1 MTKVMGAVFVGI
13 DVSAC
18 TLVVALERDH
28 QPGRQRREFPNTAA
42 GHQVLIQWLSKSA
55 TAVQVCLEAT
65 GLYSL
70 DLALAL
76 DRAEGIEVMVANP
89 RAIADF
95 AKALLQRSK
104 TDKLDAEVMLEFV
117 RRMPFVPWQP
127 PKPHQFDLRAL
138 MRRITGLKLASQQ
151 EKNRL
156 HSVSQSA
163 EITPLVRKDI
173 QSHLVQ
179 LEPHVEK
186 LEQQAEVIVQAD
198 PELAQQFRHLV
209 SVRGIARVS
218 ALNIL
223 AELVVLAPDMTARQ
237 WVAHAG
243 LDPRDHDS
251 GTSIHKPARISRAG
265 NHYLRAALFMP
276 ALVATQHDP
285 NIRAFYQKLV
295 DRGKTKMQAIVA
307 VMRKLLHHDALHGM
321 LRTGSDFVGE
331 KFYVIPS

>member
-1 MTKVMGAVFVGI
+1 M
-13 DVSAC
+13 
-18 TLVVALERDH
+18 
-28 QPGRQRREFPNTAA
+28 
-42 GHQVLIQWLSKSA
+42 
-55 TAVQVCLEAT
+55 QVCIEAT

-76 DRAEGIEVMVANP
+76 HRAEGIEVMVANP

-104 TDKLDAEVMLEFV
+104 TDQLDADVMLEFA
-117 RRMPFVPWQP
+117 RRMPFVAWQP
-127 PKPHQFDLRAL
+127 PSSPQLDLRAL
-138 MRRITGLKLASQQ
+138 MRRITGLKLVSQQ

-179 LEPHVEK
+179 LERRIEK
-186 LEQQAEVIVQAD
+186 LEHQAETIVQAD
-198 PELAQQFRHLV
+198 RELARQFCHLV

-218 ALNIL
+218 ALHLL

-243 LDPRDHDS
+243 LDPRHHES
-251 GTSIHKPARISRAG
+251 GTSVHKPTRISRAG
-265 NHYLRAALFMP
+265 NRYLRSALFMP

-295 DRGKTKMQAIVA
+295 DHGKTKMQAIVA
-307 VMRKLLHHDALHGM
+307 VMRKLLHALHGM
-321 LRTGSDFVGE
+321 LRTDSDFVGE
-331 KFYVIPS
+331 KFFVIPS

>member
-1 MTKVMGAVFVGI
+1 M
-13 DVSAC
+13 
-18 TLVVALERDH
+18 
-28 QPGRQRREFPNTAA
+28 
-42 GHQVLIQWLSKSA
+42 
-55 TAVQVCLEAT
+55 QVCIEAT

-76 DRAEGIEVMVANP
+76 HRAEGIEVMVANP

-104 TDKLDAEVMLEFV
+104 TDQLDAEVMLEFA
-117 RRMPFVPWQP
+117 RRMPFVAWQP
-127 PKPHQFDLRAL
+127 PSSPRLDLRAL
-138 MRRITGLKLASQQ
+138 MRRITGLKLVSQQ

-179 LEPHVEK
+179 LERHIEK
-186 LEQQAEVIVQAD
+186 LEHQAEAIVQAD
-198 PELAQQFRHLV
+198 RQLARQFCHLV

-218 ALNIL
+218 ALHLL

-243 LDPRDHDS
+243 LDPRHHES
-251 GTSIHKPARISRAG
+251 GTSVHKPTRISRAG
-265 NHYLRAALFMP
+265 NRYLRSALFMP

-307 VMRKLLHHDALHGM
+307 VMRKLLHALHGM
-321 LRTGSDFVGE
+321 LRTDSDFVGE
-331 KFYVIPS
+331 KFFVIPS

>member
-1 MTKVMGAVFVGI
+1 M
-13 DVSAC
+13 
-18 TLVVALERDH
+18 
-28 QPGRQRREFPNTAA
+28 
-42 GHQVLIQWLSKSA
+42 QWLSKSA
-55 TAVQVCLEAT
+55 TAVQVCIEAT

-76 DRAEGIEVMVANP
+76 HRAEGIEVMVANP

-104 TDKLDAEVMLEFV
+104 TDQLDAEVMLEFA
-117 RRMPFVPWQP
+117 RRMPFVAWQP
-127 PKPHQFDLRAL
+127 PSSPQLELRAL
-138 MRRITGLKLASQQ
+138 MRRITGLKLVSQQ

-179 LEPHVEK
+179 LERHIEK
-186 LEQQAEVIVQAD
+186 LEHQAETIVQAD
-198 PELAQQFRHLV
+198 RELARQFCHLV

-218 ALNIL
+218 ALHLL

-243 LDPRDHDS
+243 LDPRHHES
-251 GTSIHKPARISRAG
+251 GTSVHKPTRISRAG
-265 NHYLRAALFMP
+265 NRYLRSALFMP

-295 DRGKTKMQAIVA
+295 DHGKTKMQAIVA
-307 VMRKLLHHDALHGM
+307 VMRKLLHALHGM
-321 LRTGSDFVGE
+321 LRTDSDFVGE
-331 KFYVIPS
+331 KFFVIPS

>member
-1 MTKVMGAVFVGI
+1 MTKVMGPVFVGI
-13 DVSAC
+13 DVSAR

-28 QPGRQRREFPNTAA
+28 QPGRQRREFLNTAV
-42 GHQVLIQWLSKSA
+42 GHEGLIQWLSKSA
-55 TAVQVCLEAT
+55 TAVQVCIEAT

-76 DRAEGIEVMVANP
+76 HRAEGIEVMVANP

-104 TDKLDAEVMLEFV
+104 TDQLDADVMLEFA
-117 RRMPFVPWQP
+117 RRMPFVAWQP
-127 PKPHQFDLRAL
+127 PSSPQLDLRAL

-179 LEPHVEK
+179 LERHVEK
-186 LEQQAEVIVQAD
+186 LEQQAVAIVEAD
-198 PELAQQFRHLV
+198 PELAQQFHHLV

-218 ALNIL
+218 ALHLL

-243 LDPRDHDS
+243 LDPRHHES
-251 GTSIHKPARISRAG
+251 GTSVHKPTRISRAG
-265 NHYLRAALFMP
+265 NRYLRSALFMP

-295 DRGKTKMQAIVA
+295 DHGKTKMQAIVA
-307 VMRKLLHHDALHGM
+307 VMRKLLHALHGM
-321 LRTGSDFVGE
+321 LRTDSDFVGE
-331 KFYVIPS
+331 KFFVIPS

>member
-1 MTKVMGAVFVGI
+1 
-13 DVSAC
+13 
-18 TLVVALERDH
+18 
-28 QPGRQRREFPNTAA
+28 
-42 GHQVLIQWLSKSA
+42 LIQWLSKSA
-55 TAVQVCLEAT
+55 TAVQVCIEAT

-76 DRAEGIEVMVANP
+76 HRAEGIEVMVANP

-104 TDKLDAEVMLEFV
+104 TDQLDAEVMLEFA
-117 RRMPFVPWQP
+117 RRMPFVAWQP
-127 PKPHQFDLRAL
+127 PSSPQLDLRAL
-138 MRRITGLKLASQQ
+138 MRRITGLKLVSQQ

-179 LEPHVEK
+179 LERHIEK
-186 LEQQAEVIVQAD
+186 LEHQAETIVQAD
-198 PELAQQFRHLV
+198 RELARQFCHLV

-218 ALNIL
+218 ALHLL

-243 LDPRDHDS
+243 LDPRHHES
-251 GTSIHKPARISRAG
+251 GTSVHKPTRISRAG
-265 NHYLRAALFMP
+265 NRYLRSALFMP

-307 VMRKLLHHDALHGM
+307 VMRKLLHALHGM
-321 LRTGSDFVGE
+321 LRTDSDFVGE
-331 KFYVIPS
+331 KFFVIPS

>member
-1 MTKVMGAVFVGI
+1 MTKVMGPVFVGI
-13 DVSAC
+13 DVSAR

-28 QPGRQRREFPNTAA
+28 QPGRQRREFLNTAV
-42 GHQVLIQWLSKSA
+42 GHEGLIQWLSKSA
-55 TAVQVCLEAT
+55 TAVQVCIEAT

-76 DRAEGIEVMVANP
+76 HRAEGIEVMVANP

-104 TDKLDAEVMLEFV
+104 TDQLDAEVMLEFA
-117 RRMPFVPWQP
+117 RRMPFVAWQP
-127 PKPHQFDLRAL
+127 PSSPQLDLRAL
-138 MRRITGLKLASQQ
+138 MRRITGLKLVSQQ

-179 LEPHVEK
+179 LERHIEK
-186 LEQQAEVIVQAD
+186 LEHQAETIVQAD
-198 PELAQQFRHLV
+198 RELARQFCHLV

-218 ALNIL
+218 ALHLL
-223 AELVVLAPDMTARQ
+223 AELVVLAPDMTARP

-243 LDPRDHDS
+243 LDPRHHES
-251 GTSIHKPARISRAG
+251 GTSVHKPTRISRAG
-265 NHYLRAALFMP
+265 NRYLRSALFMP

-295 DRGKTKMQAIVA
+295 DHGKTKMQAIVA
-307 VMRKLLHHDALHGM
+307 VMRKLLHALHGM
-321 LRTGSDFVGE
+321 LRTDSDFVGE
-331 KFYVIPS
+331 KFFVIPS

>member
-1 MTKVMGAVFVGI
+1 MTKVIGAVFVGI

-42 GHQVLIQWLSKSA
+42 GHKVLIQWLSKSA

-104 TDKLDAEVMLEFV
+104 TDQLDADVMLEFA
-117 RRMPFVPWQP
+117 RRMPFVAWQP
-127 PKPHQFDLRAL
+127 PSSPQLDLRAL
-138 MRRITGLKLASQQ
+138 MRRITGLKLVSQQ

-179 LEPHVEK
+179 LERHIEK
-186 LEQQAEVIVQAD
+186 LEHQAETIVQAD
-198 PELAQQFRHLV
+198 RELARQFCHLV

-218 ALNIL
+218 ALHLL

-243 LDPRDHDS
+243 LDPRHHES
-251 GTSIHKPARISRAG
+251 GTSVHKPTRISRAG
-265 NHYLRAALFMP
+265 NRYLRSALFMP

-285 NIRAFYQKLV
+285 NIRAFYRKLV
-295 DRGKTKMQAIVA
+295 DHGKTKMQAIVA
-307 VMRKLLHHDALHGM
+307 VMRKLLHALHGM
-321 LRTGSDFVGE
+321 LRTDSDFVGE
-331 KFYVIPS
+331 KFFVIPS

>member
-1 MTKVMGAVFVGI
+1 MTKVMGPVFVGI
-13 DVSAC
+13 DVSAR

-28 QPGRQRREFPNTAA
+28 QPGRQRREFLNTAV
-42 GHQVLIQWLSKSA
+42 GHEGLIQWLSKSA
-55 TAVQVCLEAT
+55 TAVQVCIEAT

-76 DRAEGIEVMVANP
+76 HRAEGIEVMVANP

-104 TDKLDAEVMLEFV
+104 TDQLDAEVMLEFA
-117 RRMPFVPWQP
+117 RRMPFVAWQP
-127 PKPHQFDLRAL
+127 PSSPQLELRAL
-138 MRRITGLKLASQQ
+138 MRRITGLKLVSQQ

-179 LEPHVEK
+179 LERHIEK
-186 LEQQAEVIVQAD
+186 LEHQAETIVQAD
-198 PELAQQFRHLV
+198 RELARQFCHLV

-218 ALNIL
+218 ALHLL

-243 LDPRDHDS
+243 LDPRHHES
-251 GTSIHKPARISRAG
+251 GTSVHKPTRISRAG
-265 NHYLRAALFMP
+265 NRYLRSALFMP

-295 DRGKTKMQAIVA
+295 DHGKTKMQAIVA
-307 VMRKLLHHDALHGM
+307 VMRKLLHALHGM
-321 LRTGSDFVGE
+321 LRTDSDFVGE
-331 KFYVIPS
+331 KFFVIPS

>member
-1 MTKVMGAVFVGI
+1 M
-13 DVSAC
+13 
-18 TLVVALERDH
+18 LVPA
-28 QPGRQRREFPNTAA
+28 RQRREFLNTAV
-42 GHQVLIQWLSKSA
+42 GHEGLMQWLSKSA
-55 TAVQVCLEAT
+55 TAVQVCIEAT

-76 DRAEGIEVMVANP
+76 HRAEGIEVMVANP

-104 TDKLDAEVMLEFV
+104 TDQLDAEVMLEFA
-117 RRMPFVPWQP
+117 RRMPFVAWQP
-127 PKPHQFDLRAL
+127 PSSPQLELRAL
-138 MRRITGLKLASQQ
+138 MRRITGLKLVSQQ

-179 LEPHVEK
+179 LERHIEK
-186 LEQQAEVIVQAD
+186 LEHQAETIVQAD
-198 PELAQQFRHLV
+198 RELARQFCHLV

-218 ALNIL
+218 ALHLL

-243 LDPRDHDS
+243 LDPRHHES
-251 GTSIHKPARISRAG
+251 GTSVHKPTRISRAG
-265 NHYLRAALFMP
+265 NRYLRSALFMP

-295 DRGKTKMQAIVA
+295 DHGKTKMQAIVA
-307 VMRKLLHHDALHGM
+307 VMRKLLHALHGM
-321 LRTGSDFVGE
+321 LRTDSDFVGE
-331 KFYVIPS
+331 KFFVIPS

>member
-1 MTKVMGAVFVGI
+1 MTKVMGPVFVGI
-13 DVSAC
+13 DVSAR

-28 QPGRQRREFPNTAA
+28 QPGRQRREFLNTAV
-42 GHQVLIQWLSKSA
+42 GHEGLIQWLSKSA
-55 TAVQVCLEAT
+55 TAVQVCIEAT

-76 DRAEGIEVMVANP
+76 HRAEGIEVMVANP

-104 TDKLDAEVMLEFV
+104 TDQLDAEVMLEFA
-117 RRMPFVPWQP
+117 RRMPFVAWQP
-127 PKPHQFDLRAL
+127 PSSPQLELRAL
-138 MRRITGLKLASQQ
+138 MRRITELKLVSQQ

-179 LEPHVEK
+179 LERHIEK
-186 LEQQAEVIVQAD
+186 LEHQAETIVQAD
-198 PELAQQFRHLV
+198 RELARQFCHLV

-218 ALNIL
+218 ALHLL

-243 LDPRDHDS
+243 LDPRHHES
-251 GTSIHKPARISRAG
+251 GTSVHKPTRISRAG
-265 NHYLRAALFMP
+265 NRYLRSALFMP

-295 DRGKTKMQAIVA
+295 DHGKTKMQAIVA
-307 VMRKLLHHDALHGM
+307 VMRKLLHALHGM
-321 LRTGSDFVGE
+321 LRTDSDFVGE
-331 KFYVIPS
+331 KFFVIPS

>member
-18 TLVVALERDH
+18 MLVVALESDH

-127 PKPHQFDLRAL
+127 PKPHRLDLRAL

-179 LEPHVEK
+179 LERHVEK
-186 LEQQAEVIVQAD
+186 LEQQAEAIVQVD

-218 ALNIL
+218 ALHIL
-223 AELVVLAPDMTARQ
+223 AELVILPPDMTARQ

-243 LDPRDHDS
+243 LDPRHHDS
-251 GTSIHKPARISRAG
+251 GTSIHKPARISRAR
-265 NHYLRAALFMP
+265 NRYLRAALFMP

-307 VMRKLLHHDALHGM
+307 VMRKLLHALHGM

>member
-1 MTKVMGAVFVGI
+1 MTKVMGPVFVGI
-13 DVSAC
+13 DVSAR

-28 QPGRQRREFPNTAA
+28 QPGRQRREFLNTAV
-42 GHQVLIQWLSKSA
+42 GHEGLIQWLSKSA
-55 TAVQVCLEAT
+55 TAVQVCIEAT

-76 DRAEGIEVMVANP
+76 HRAEGIEVMVANP

-104 TDKLDAEVMLEFV
+104 TDQLDAEVMLEFA
-117 RRMPFVPWQP
+117 RRMPFVAWQP
-127 PKPHQFDLRAL
+127 PSSPQLDLRAL
-138 MRRITGLKLASQQ
+138 MRRITGLKLVSQQ

-173 QSHLVQ
+173 QSHLVP
-179 LEPHVEK
+179 LERHIEK
-186 LEQQAEVIVQAD
+186 LEHQAEAIVQAD
-198 PELAQQFRHLV
+198 RQLARQFCHLV

-218 ALNIL
+218 ALHLL

-243 LDPRDHDS
+243 LDPRHHES
-251 GTSIHKPARISRAG
+251 GTSVHKPTRISRAG
-265 NHYLRAALFMP
+265 NRYLRSALFMP

-285 NIRAFYQKLV
+285 NIRAFYQKWV
-295 DRGKTKMQAIVA
+295 DR
-307 VMRKLLHHDALHGM
+307 
-321 LRTGSDFVGE
+321 
-331 KFYVIPS
+331 PSSP

>member
-13 DVSAC
+13 DVSAR

-28 QPGRQRREFPNTAA
+28 QPGRQRREFLNTAV
-42 GHQVLIQWLSKSA
+42 GHEGLIQWLSKSA
-55 TAVQVCLEAT
+55 TAVQVCIEAT

-76 DRAEGIEVMVANP
+76 HRAEGIEVMVANP

-104 TDKLDAEVMLEFV
+104 TDQLDAEVMLEFA
-117 RRMPFVPWQP
+117 RRMPFVAWQP
-127 PKPHQFDLRAL
+127 PSSPQLDLRAL
-138 MRRITGLKLASQQ
+138 MRRITGLKLVSQQ

-179 LEPHVEK
+179 LERHIEK
-186 LEQQAEVIVQAD
+186 LEHQAETIVQAD
-198 PELAQQFRHLV
+198 RELARQFCHLV

-218 ALNIL
+218 ALHLL

-243 LDPRDHDS
+243 LDPRHHES
-251 GTSIHKPARISRAG
+251 GTSVHKPTRISRAG
-265 NHYLRAALFMP
+265 NRYLRSALFMP

-295 DRGKTKMQAIVA
+295 DHGKTKMQAIVA
-307 VMRKLLHHDALHGM
+307 VMRKLLHALHGM
-321 LRTGSDFVGE
+321 LRTDSDFVGE
-331 KFYVIPS
+331 KFFVIPS

>member
-1 MTKVMGAVFVGI
+1 MTKVIDTVFVGI

-42 GHQVLIQWLSKSA
+42 GHKVLIQWLSKSA

-104 TDKLDAEVMLEFV
+104 TDQLDAEVMLEFA
-117 RRMPFVPWQP
+117 RRMPFIAWQP
-127 PKPHQFDLRAL
+127 PSSPQLDLRAL
-138 MRRITGLKLASQQ
+138 MRRITGLKLVSQQ

-179 LEPHVEK
+179 LERHIKK
-186 LEQQAEVIVQAD
+186 LEHQAETIVQAD
-198 PELAQQFRHLV
+198 REMARQFCHLV

-218 ALNIL
+218 ALHLL

-243 LDPRDHDS
+243 LDPRHHES
-251 GTSIHKPARISRAG
+251 GTSVHKPTRISRAG
-265 NHYLRAALFMP
+265 NRYLRSALFMP

-285 NIRAFYQKLV
+285 NIRAFYQKLL
-295 DRGKTKMQAIVA
+295 DHGKTKMQAIVA
-307 VMRKLLHHDALHGM
+307 VMRKLLHALHGM
-321 LRTGSDFVGE
+321 LRTDSDFVGE
-331 KFYVIPS
+331 KFFVIPS

>member
-1 MTKVMGAVFVGI
+1 MTKVMGPVFVGI
-13 DVSAC
+13 DVSAR
-18 TLVVALERDH
+18 TLVVALEREH
-28 QPGRQRREFPNTAA
+28 QPGRQRREFLNTAV
-42 GHQVLIQWLSKSA
+42 GHQGLIQWLSKSA
-55 TAVQVCLEAT
+55 TAVQVCIEAT

-76 DRAEGIEVMVANP
+76 HRAEGIDVMVANP

-104 TDKLDAEVMLEFV
+104 TDQLDAEVMLEFA
-117 RRMPFVPWQP
+117 RRMPFIAWQP
-127 PKPHQFDLRAL
+127 PSSPQLDLRAL
-138 MRRITGLKLASQQ
+138 MRRITGLKLVSQQ

-179 LEPHVEK
+179 LERHIEK
-186 LEQQAEVIVQAD
+186 LEHQAETIVQAD
-198 PELAQQFRHLV
+198 REMARQFCHLV

-218 ALNIL
+218 ALHLL

-243 LDPRDHDS
+243 LDPRHHES
-251 GTSIHKPARISRAG
+251 GTSVHKPTRISRAG
-265 NHYLRAALFMP
+265 NRYLRSALFMP

-295 DRGKTKMQAIVA
+295 DHGKTKMQAIVA
-307 VMRKLLHHDALHGM
+307 VMRKLLHALHGM
-321 LRTGSDFVGE
+321 LRTDSDFVGE
-331 KFYVIPS
+331 KFFVIPS

>member
-1 MTKVMGAVFVGI
+1 MTKVMDAVSVGI
-13 DVSAC
+13 DVSAG

-28 QPGRQRREFPNTAA
+28 QPGRQRREFLNTAV
-42 GHQVLIQWLSKSA
+42 GHEGLIQWLSKSA
-55 TAVQVCLEAT
+55 TAVQVCIEAT

-76 DRAEGIEVMVANP
+76 HRAEGIEVMVANP

-104 TDKLDAEVMLEFV
+104 TDQLDAEVMLEFA
-117 RRMPFVPWQP
+117 RRMPFVAWQP
-127 PKPHQFDLRAL
+127 PSSPQLDLRAL
-138 MRRITGLKLASQQ
+138 MRRITGLKLVSQQ

-179 LEPHVEK
+179 LERHIEK
-186 LEQQAEVIVQAD
+186 LEHQAETIVQAD
-198 PELAQQFRHLV
+198 RELARQFCHLV

-218 ALNIL
+218 ALHLL

-243 LDPRDHDS
+243 LDPRHHES
-251 GTSIHKPARISRAG
+251 GTSVHKPTRISRAG
-265 NHYLRAALFMP
+265 NRYLRSALFMP

-307 VMRKLLHHDALHGM
+307 VMRKLLHALHGM
-321 LRTGSDFVGE
+321 LRTDSDFVGE
-331 KFYVIPS
+331 KFFVIPS

>member
-1 MTKVMGAVFVGI
+1 MLKVMGLVFVGI
-13 DVSAC
+13 DVSAR

-28 QPGRQRREFPNTAA
+28 QPGRQRREFPNTTA
-42 GHQVLIQWLSKSA
+42 GHKVLIQWLSKSA
-55 TAVQVCLEAT
+55 STVQVCIEAT

-76 DRAEGIEVMVANP
+76 QRAEGIEVMVANP

-104 TDKLDAEVMLEFV
+104 TDKLDADVMLEFS
-117 RRMPFVPWQP
+117 RRMPFVAWQP
-127 PKPHQFDLRAL
+127 PSSQRLDLRAL
-138 MRRITGLKLASQQ
+138 MRRITGLKLSSQQ
-151 EKNRL
+151 ERNRL

-163 EITPLVRKDI
+163 EITPWVRKDI
-173 QSHLVQ
+173 QSHLAQ
-179 LEPHVEK
+179 LERHIQK
-186 LEQQAEVIVQAD
+186 LEQQAEAIVESD
-198 PELAQQFRHLV
+198 PELARKFRHLV

-218 ALNIL
+218 ALHIL

-243 LDPRDHDS
+243 LDPRHHES

-265 NHYLRAALFMP
+265 NRYLRSALFMP

-285 NIRAFYQKLV
+285 NVRAFYQKLV

-307 VMRKLLHHDALHGM
+307 VMRKLLHALHGM
-321 LRTGSDFVGE
+321 LRTDSDFVGQ

>member
-1 MTKVMGAVFVGI
+1 MTKVMGPVFVGI
-13 DVSAC
+13 DVSAR

-28 QPGRQRREFPNTAA
+28 QPGRQRREFLNTAV
-42 GHQVLIQWLSKSA
+42 GHEGLIQWLSKSA
-55 TAVQVCLEAT
+55 TAVQVCIEAT

-76 DRAEGIEVMVANP
+76 HRAEGIEVMVANP

-104 TDKLDAEVMLEFV
+104 TDQLDAEVMLEFA
-117 RRMPFVPWQP
+117 RRMPFVAWQP
-127 PKPHQFDLRAL
+127 PSSPRLDLRAL
-138 MRRITGLKLASQQ
+138 MRRITGLKLVSQQ

-179 LEPHVEK
+179 LERHIEK
-186 LEQQAEVIVQAD
+186 LEHQAETIVQAD
-198 PELAQQFRHLV
+198 RELARQFCHLV

-218 ALNIL
+218 ALHLL

-243 LDPRDHDS
+243 LDPRHHES
-251 GTSIHKPARISRAG
+251 GTSVHKPTRISRAG
-265 NHYLRAALFMP
+265 NRYLRSALFMP

-295 DRGKTKMQAIVA
+295 DHGKTKMQAIVA
-307 VMRKLLHHDALHGM
+307 VMRKLLHALHGM
-321 LRTGSDFVGE
+321 LRTDSDFVGE
-331 KFYVIPS
+331 KFFVIPS

>member
-1 MTKVMGAVFVGI
+1 MTKVMGPVFVGI
-13 DVSAC
+13 DVSAR

-28 QPGRQRREFPNTAA
+28 QPGRQRREFLNTAV
-42 GHQVLIQWLSKSA
+42 GHEGLIQWLSKSA
-55 TAVQVCLEAT
+55 TAVQVCIEAT

-76 DRAEGIEVMVANP
+76 HRAEGIEVMVANP

-104 TDKLDAEVMLEFV
+104 TDQLDAEVMLEFA
-117 RRMPFVPWQP
+117 RRMPFVAWQP
-127 PKPHQFDLRAL
+127 PSSPQLDLRAL
-138 MRRITGLKLASQQ
+138 MRRITGLKLVSQQ

-179 LEPHVEK
+179 LERHIEK
-186 LEQQAEVIVQAD
+186 LEHQAEAIVQAD
-198 PELAQQFRHLV
+198 RELARQFCHLV

-218 ALNIL
+218 ALHLL

-243 LDPRDHDS
+243 LDPRHHES
-251 GTSIHKPARISRAG
+251 GTSVHKPTRISRAG
-265 NHYLRAALFMP
+265 NRYLRSALFMP

-307 VMRKLLHHDALHGM
+307 VMRKLLHALHGM
-321 LRTGSDFVGE
+321 LRTDSDFVGE
-331 KFYVIPS
+331 KFFVIPS

>member
-1 MTKVMGAVFVGI
+1 M
-13 DVSAC
+13 
-18 TLVVALERDH
+18 
-28 QPGRQRREFPNTAA
+28 
-42 GHQVLIQWLSKSA
+42 QWLSKSA
-55 TAVQVCLEAT
+55 TAVQVCIEAP

-76 DRAEGIEVMVANP
+76 HRAEGIEVMVANP

-104 TDKLDAEVMLEFV
+104 TDQLDAEVMLEFA
-117 RRMPFVPWQP
+117 RRMPFVAWQP
-127 PKPHQFDLRAL
+127 PSSPQLELRAL
-138 MRRITGLKLASQQ
+138 MRRITGLKLVSQQ

-179 LEPHVEK
+179 LERHIEK
-186 LEQQAEVIVQAD
+186 LEHQAETIVQAD
-198 PELAQQFRHLV
+198 RELARQFCHLV

-218 ALNIL
+218 ALHLL

-243 LDPRDHDS
+243 LDPRHHES
-251 GTSIHKPARISRAG
+251 GTSVHKPTRISRAG
-265 NHYLRAALFMP
+265 NRYLRSALFMP

-295 DRGKTKMQAIVA
+295 DHGKTKLQAIVA
-307 VMRKLLHHDALHGM
+307 VMRKLLHALHGM
-321 LRTGSDFVGE
+321 LRTDSDFVGE
-331 KFYVIPS
+331 KFFVIPS